1 MKTLHSSV
9 DAYIDSFPKHI
20 QDYTCSHGAI
30 QFPLDKPLPVD
41 LIKKV
46 VEFRKQYSRAI
57 KIS

>member
-9 DAYIDSFPKHI
+9 DSYIDSLPKHI

-30 QFPLDKPLPVD
+30 RFPLDKPLPVD

-46 VEFRKQYSRAI
+46 VKFSKQYS
-57 KIS
+57 

>member
-1 MKTLHSSV
+1 MKILHSSV
-9 DAYIDSFPKHI
+9 DAYNDSFPKHI

-46 VEFRKQYSRAI
+46 VEFRKQYS
-57 KIS
+57 